1 MEIKGKGDFYFK
13 RANGELVLL
22 AENVSEEEA
31 MVKMKEFLDQHNY
44 KSYYTRV
51 CQHGNEIHYDV
62 GSWSEHFELKLY
74 NEDGDKDCDTN

>member
-13 RANGELVLL
+13 RSNGELVLL

-31 MVKMKEFLDQHNY
+31 MVKMKEFLDDHNY
-44 KSYYTRV
+44 KSYYIRV

>member
-13 RANGELVLL
+13 RSNGELVLL
-22 AENVSEEEA
+22 AENVSEKEA
-31 MVKMKEFLDQHNY
+31 MVKMKDFLDDHNF

-51 CQHGNEIHYDV
+51 RRKDDTVWYDV
-62 GSWSEHFELKLY
+62 GSHSEFFCLKLN

>member
-13 RANGELVLL
+13 RSNGELVLL

-51 CQHGNEIHYDV
+51 CQHGNEINYDV